1 MEIQSLAVYV
11 TNNNIYKHLSITK
24 KKLII
29 LMQLVRT
36 QFSKDD
42 VESSDSSVC
51 WIVDDDINGDDG
63 VWVDLAA
70 K

>member
-1 MEIQSLAVYV
+1 MKFFQ
-11 TNNNIYKHLSITK
+11 
-24 KKLII
+24 KKLCCEFLNIFVH
-29 LMQLVRT
+29 VRT

-42 VESSDSSVC
+42 MEASDSSVC
-51 WIVDDDINGDDG
+51 WIVDDDINGDNG